1 MEGRREGRIF
11 EGWMGRSGLCL
22 EAIPALGGVEVTL
35 SLSLSLSAALP
46 LPTPATLSSLP
57 LWHQC
62 PTRWYWKLV
71 PVSGAVF
78 LPCLPAPLVAV
89 CVSLSACLSRSLS
102 YSPLLPVM
110 SKGSGTQPWGTEGS
124 PLGNQGKR
132 VISALTSP
140 LVYDSPPSNP
150 EACPPEPRWG
160 DLWGF

>member
-11 EGWMGRSGLCL
+11 QGWMGRSGLCL
-22 EAIPALGGVEVTL
+22 EAILALGGAG
-35 SLSLSLSAALP
+35 SDSLSLSAPLP

-110 SKGSGTQPWGTEGS
+110 SKGSRTQPCGTEGS

-140 LVYDSPPSNP
+140 LVYDPPSQ
-150 EACPPEPRWG
+150 
-160 DLWGF
+160 